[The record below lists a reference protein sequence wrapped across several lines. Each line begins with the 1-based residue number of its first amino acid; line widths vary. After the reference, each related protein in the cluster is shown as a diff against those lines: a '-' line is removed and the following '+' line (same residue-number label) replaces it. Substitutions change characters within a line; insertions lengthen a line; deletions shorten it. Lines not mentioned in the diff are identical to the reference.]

1 MKFPGYIGY
10 DIRNHLEKLWW
21 WCVEHL
27 ENRVYFLAPFF
38 FSFFC
43 NIRNQRLDE
52 YSEYELKRKWLIDSR
67 QAILFRGLK
76 LGAAHVCTL
85 GVFLVDLDV
94 AISVVYWTETR
105 GNWTTC
111 QLNFHIGSTFNK
123 YLKVSCEAS
132 CMDISV
138 KSFFIKNL
146 NYKTKIFS

>member
-1 MKFPGYIGY
+1 MTYGTTWKNCGGDVLNTLKTGFIFWL
-10 DIRNHLEKLWW
+10 R
-21 WCVEHL
+21 
-27 ENRVYFLAPFF
+27 FF

-94 AISVVYWTETR
+94 AISVV
-105 GNWTTC
+105 
-111 QLNFHIGSTFNK
+111 
-123 YLKVSCEAS
+123 
-132 CMDISV
+132 
-138 KSFFIKNL
+138 
-146 NYKTKIFS
+146 